1 MTTTPMATSPH
12 AEKWHSAHARSATC
26 VARGAPVAP
35 PELRASGVRFVHPGA
50 SAAAV
55 DGVDLDVEPGAVTA
69 IIGPNGCGKSTLLR
83 AVRGLVPLA
92 GGRVTRDGRDVAD
105 VPAKALARQ
114 IAFLP
119 QHPVVPAGTT
129 VAELAARGRHPHR
142 GWFGRWTVADD
153 AAVAEALEVT
163 GTRDL
168 VDRGVGELSG
178 GQRQRVWLALVL
190 AQQAP
195 VLLLDEP
202 TSFLDLAHQI
212 DVLDVVRRLG
222 STGTTIVMVL
232 HDLALAARY
241 ADRIVAMHD
250 GRVVAQ
256 GEPADVLTPAVLER
270 TLGLTVQ
277 VVPDP
282 VTGTPLVVPAHPP
295 AHGGRAPR
303 PIAQEPR

>member
-1 MTTTPMATSPH
+1 M
-12 AEKWHSAHARSATC
+12 
-26 VARGAPVAP
+26 
-35 PELRASGVRFVHPGA
+35 RFVHPGA

-92 GGRVTRDGRDVAD
+92 GGRVTLDGRDVAD

-163 GTRDL
+163 AVSYTHL
-168 VDRGVGELSG
+168 TL
-178 GQRQRVWLALVL
+178 
-190 AQQAP
+190 
-195 VLLLDEP
+195 P
-202 TSFLDLAHQI
+202 TNRE
-212 DVLDVVRRLG
+212 V
-222 STGTTIVMVL
+222 
-232 HDLALAARY
+232 
-241 ADRIVAMHD
+241 
-250 GRVVAQ
+250 
-256 GEPADVLTPAVLER
+256 
-270 TLGLTVQ
+270 
-277 VVPDP
+277 
-282 VTGTPLVVPAHPP
+282 
-295 AHGGRAPR
+295 
-303 PIAQEPR
+303 